1 MWRNRMA
8 NNYVNATKMSIT
20 LDNEVVKELNSIAAE
35 LGEKKSRII
44 QKALTFYFDKLDE
57 KIADKR
63 LSDLDDGKTK
73 AVSADEVYKQLGI

>member
-1 MWRNRMA
+1 MA

-20 LDNEVVKELNSIAAE
+20 LDNETVKELNSVAAE

-44 QKALTFYFDKLDE
+44 QKALTYYFDKLDE

-63 LSDLDDGKTK
+63 LDSLESGATK
-73 AVSADEVYKQLGI
+73 AVSADEVYKQLGL

>member
-1 MWRNRMA
+1 MA

-20 LDNEVVKELNSIAAE
+20 LDNEIVKELNSIAEE

-63 LSDLDDGKTK
+63 LDSIQEGRTK
-73 AVSADEVYKQLGI
+73 AIPADEVYKQLRL